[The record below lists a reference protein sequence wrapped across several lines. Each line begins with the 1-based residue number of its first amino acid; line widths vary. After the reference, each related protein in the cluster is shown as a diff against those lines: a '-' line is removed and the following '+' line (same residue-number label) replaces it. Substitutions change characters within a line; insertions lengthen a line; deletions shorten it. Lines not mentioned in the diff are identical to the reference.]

1 MEKKKILVV
10 EDEYSINDAIT
21 FALRKESY
29 DVRSVYN
36 GKNALEKFNEFKPE
50 LVLLDL
56 MLPDMDGFDICKEI
70 YNKAYVIMLT
80 ARGEIIDKILG
91 LELGADDYIVKPFE
105 IKEVLARIKAVFRRI
120 EKGLDR
126 DFIEEKE
133 EIIKIYPRDRRV
145 IKEGNEVALRRKEF
159 DLLNFLNSNR
169 GTVFSRDDLLEKIW
183 GYDYEGD
190 TRTVDVHIRRLREKL
205 NEDKDNSVIETVFGV
220 GYVMRWGFE

>member
-105 IKEVLARIKAVFRRI
+105 IKEVLVRIKAVLRRSVQ
-120 EKGLDR
+120 GLDR
-126 DFIEEKE
+126 EFIEEKE

-220 GYVMRWGFE
+220 GYVMR

>member
-21 FALRKESY
+21 FALRKEGY

-36 GKNALEKFNEFKPE
+36 GKNALERFNEFKPD

-70 YNKAYVIMLT
+70 HNKSYVIMLT

-220 GYVMRWGFE
+220 GYVMR